1 MVRDRAAAP
10 RCPNRRMHA
19 AAIARLFAFAVFARR
34 DAFRPAPSDVR
45 SRPLWAAG
53 CPARRVDCM
62 RPICMPSDST
72 RFVRLLAAPKIAG
85 REGGCE
91 RPAARD
97 FRDRPA
103 NQPMP
108 KKARTE
114 IIVA

>member
-1 MVRDRAAAP
+1 
-10 RCPNRRMHA
+10 
-19 AAIARLFAFAVFARR
+19 
-34 DAFRPAPSDVR
+34 
-45 SRPLWAAG
+45 
-53 CPARRVDCM
+53 
-62 RPICMPSDST
+62 MPSDPT